1 MKKVFY
7 TLVLSI
13 IMYNI
18 FFAQTVSVKQEKKQ
32 FLYLLRLEKSM
43 QDTTAWTAEKQQVV
57 AEHFARL
64 QKMLND
70 GYLILA
76 GKTSTDLKTTFGI
89 VIYEADSIKEAE
101 EIAGND
107 PAVKAGIMSVEV
119 FPFKTALIKEGKS
132 E

>member
-1 MKKVFY
+1 
-7 TLVLSI
+7 
-13 IMYNI
+13 MYNI

-43 QDTTAWTAEKQQVV
+43 RDTTAWTAEKQQVV

-76 GKTSTDLKTTFGI
+76 GKTLTDLKTTFGI